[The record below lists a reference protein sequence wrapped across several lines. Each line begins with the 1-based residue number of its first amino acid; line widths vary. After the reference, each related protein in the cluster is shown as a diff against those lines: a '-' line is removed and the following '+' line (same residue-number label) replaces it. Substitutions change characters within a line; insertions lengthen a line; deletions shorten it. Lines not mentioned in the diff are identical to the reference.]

1 MNKFIS
7 FSIAVMATL
16 SAMFVT
22 GADLHAQEQSFTFDF
37 NKRDEIRKM
46 LDKDVKY
53 RINVNDESSLHGR
66 SLSSAKLNDDDSS
79 LPEIILEFAEFTGL
93 EIEKSNRLFWRG
105 SKFTYEPDIVS
116 MLSFNK
122 HNSYPNIEVKYHDF
136 KIKILP
142 EDKYCIDR
150 IEVLRV
156 ENEVILNNNGYKP
169 ELHSDEYP
177 DRWDKKNYTWTA
189 PDEDLSSI
197 SLKFTYEDNA
207 SPNNNFV
214 SIPALRVVYHEVK
227 SEVEAE
233 APVITS
239 DYNLVTISAADGA
252 NVYYTTDGSDP
263 KPITEDLYSSP
274 FSINESTTVKAIAAT
289 DGTDISKVATHI
301 AEYIA
306 PATATWKTVKQ
317 DNENAQSG
325 NVTDPIFHLDGMHD
339 GVLFAINAPEGHTL
353 WYSLTQDNGSDI
365 NHSPARAGQNTD
377 TDYTSK
383 TIELT
388 SVPAGSV
395 EDVLVQRPGVLKYYA
410 QHPTSGKYSHI
421 TQVTFSGHTGIE
433 SVITDQNSN
442 QPIEFYNLQGHRI
455 TNPTHGLYL
464 FRRGHT
470 VTKVLIK

>member
-1 MNKFIS
+1 MSIYPAEKYLIDKIEILHVLSPEFIYYN
-7 FSIAVMATL
+7 L
-16 SAMFVT
+16 
-22 GADLHAQEQSFTFDF
+22 
-37 NKRDEIRKM
+37 
-46 LDKDVKY
+46 
-53 RINVNDESSLHGR
+53 
-66 SLSSAKLNDDDSS
+66 
-79 LPEIILEFAEFTGL
+79 
-93 EIEKSNRLFWRG
+93 
-105 SKFTYEPDIVS
+105 
-116 MLSFNK
+116 
-122 HNSYPNIEVKYHDF
+122 
-136 KIKILP
+136 
-142 EDKYCIDR
+142 
-150 IEVLRV
+150 
-156 ENEVILNNNGYKP
+156 YKP
-169 ELHSDEYP
+169 VLKSSDYP
-177 DRWDKKNYTWTA
+177 DAWDAENSTWTA
-189 PDEDLSSI
+189 PEGGLSSI
-197 SLKFTYEDNA
+197 SLKFTYGEKYD
-207 SPNNNFV
+207 SSVSTFV

-263 KPITEDLYSSP
+263 EPIAEDLYSSP
-274 FSINESTTVKAIAAT
+274 FSITESTTVKAIAAT

-395 EDVLVQRPGVLKYYA
+395 EDVLVQRPGVLRYYA

-442 QPIEFYNLQGHRI
+442 QPIELYNLQGHRI

-464 FRRGHT
+464 CRRGHT
-470 VTKVLIK
+470 VTKVLIR